1 MQESWF
7 NRKLWIVLRG
17 DVAVGF
23 LIMTTNAILNL
34 GSEMSMTSARENRW
48 WDAVVA
54 RDTGHDGEFFFA
66 VSSTGVYCRP
76 SCPAKRPRR
85 ENVTFFRSPVEAE
98 KAGFRAC
105 LRCRPRSAD
114 HNPQAGSVKRICRY
128 IEQHLDE
135 PVTLA
140 KLGTVFG
147 QSPFHLQRTF
157 KNALG
162 ITPREY
168 ADSCRMN
175 LLKRNLQAGQSV
187 THALYEA
194 GYSSS
199 SRLYERTASQ
209 LGMTPDKYRRG
220 AIAAVIR
227 YTCTDSPLGRMLVAA
242 TEKGIC
248 AIQFADTDDE
258 LTEGLK
264 REFPFAQRKRDDDS
278 MRSWRKTLL
287 SRIAGHKLNRA
298 LPLDIQ
304 ATAFQRRVWTH
315 LQTLPFGSTES
326 YGQVAKA
333 IGQPG
338 AARAVARACAANP
351 VAVAIPC
358 HRVVREDG
366 EMGGYR
372 WGVGRKQTLL
382 RLEQQHA
389 QAAAAE
395 R

>member
-1 MQESWF
+1 
-7 NRKLWIVLRG
+7 
-17 DVAVGF
+17 
-23 LIMTTNAILNL
+23 
-34 GSEMSMTSARENRW
+34 
-48 WDAVVA
+48 
-54 RDTGHDGEFFFA
+54 
-66 VSSTGVYCRP
+66 
-76 SCPAKRPRR
+76 
-85 ENVTFFRSPVEAE
+85 
-98 KAGFRAC
+98 
-105 LRCRPRSAD
+105 
-114 HNPQAGSVKRICRY
+114 
-128 IEQHLDE
+128 
-135 PVTLA
+135 
-140 KLGTVFG
+140 
-147 QSPFHLQRTF
+147 
-157 KNALG
+157 
-162 ITPREY
+162 
-168 ADSCRMN
+168 
-175 LLKRNLQAGQSV
+175 
-187 THALYEA
+187 
-194 GYSSS
+194 
-199 SRLYERTASQ
+199 
-209 LGMTPDKYRRG
+209 MTPDKYRRG

-264 REFPFAQRKRDDDS
+264 PEFPFAQRKRDDDS
-278 MRSWRKTLL
+278 MRSWAKTLL

-333 IGQPG
+333 IGQPR

-389 QAAAAE
+389 EAVAAE
-395 R
+395 